1 MLKKKIIILSLI
13 LFLTNC
19 GFTPVYLNNSK
30 VNFSIEQINFKGDR
44 ELNNFLKLNLNRYKN
59 VNNDDKIFI
68 EANTKYEK
76 NVLSKDVT
84 GKATSYQLIAEVEFL
99 IKPNNKKIIVT
110 EKKIMDSMDDNFEE
124 NRYERSAK
132 QGFASLMS
140 TKLISELITSK

>member
-1 MLKKKIIILSLI
+1 MLKKKIIIFSLI

-110 EKKIMDSMDDNFEE
+110 EKKIMDSIEDNFEE

>member
-1 MLKKKIIILSLI
+1 MLKKKIIIFSLI

-59 VNNDDKIFI
+59 ANNDDKIFI

-76 NVLSKDVT
+76 IVLSKDGT
-84 GKATSYQLIAEVEFL
+84 GKATSYQLIAEVVFL
-99 IKPNNKKIIVT
+99 VKPNNKKIIIT
-110 EKKIMDSMDDNFEE
+110 EKKIMDRNNDSFEE
-124 NRYERSAK
+124 NRFERSAK

-140 TKLISELITSK
+140 SKLISELIISK